1 MPTPQSVAACFGSYN
16 IKEGCGKMEYTYI
29 DRLKQIKSEKRITND
44 QLSEMTGIPL
54 GTLSKILAGISDSPK
69 LSNVVAI
76 CAALECS
83 VDYILTG
90 IPENTNNYTL
100 TDREMTM
107 IENYRKLDAHSR
119 ELVTMIIA
127 KESERGGESVKGNQE
142 RGFRG
147 QLIQGGGS
155 PRGTAMKSAV
165 GLSRRRISL
174 YDLPVSAGTGVFLT
188 DTESVEINIP
198 DNPDTSMAD
207 FALRIKGNSMEPKY
221 RDGDVLLVEECD
233 SVEYGEL
240 GIFILDGDGYFKK
253 YGGDRLISLN
263 PAYEP
268 ILLKNF
274 EEIACCGRV
283 VGKLKRK

>member
-1 MPTPQSVAACFGSYN
+1 
-16 IKEGCGKMEYTYI
+16 MEYTYI
-29 DRLKQIKSEKRITND
+29 DRIKQLKSEKKITND

-69 LSNVVAI
+69 LSNIVAI

-100 TDREMTM
+100 NDREITL

-119 ELVTMIIA
+119 ERVAMVIS
-127 KESERGGESVKGNQE
+127 KESERSDEGIKNYNND
-142 RGFRG
+142 RGFSG
-147 QLIQGGGS
+147 QLIRGGAS
-155 PRGTAMKSAV
+155 VRGMAMKNAV
-165 GLSRRRISL
+165 GLSKRKISL
-174 YDLPVSAGTGVFLT
+174 YDLPVSAGTGVYLT
-188 DTESVEINIP
+188 DTQSVEINIP

-221 RDGDVLLVEECD
+221 RDGDMLLIEECD

-253 YGGDRLISLN
+253 FGGDRLISLN
-263 PAYEP
+263 PDYEP

-274 EEIACCGRV
+274 EEIICCGRV

>member
-1 MPTPQSVAACFGSYN
+1 
-16 IKEGCGKMEYTYI
+16 MEYTYI
-29 DRLKQIKSEKRITND
+29 DRIKQLKSEKKITND
-44 QLSEMTGIPL
+44 QLSEMTSIPL

-69 LSNVVAI
+69 LSNIVAI

-107 IENYRKLDAHSR
+107 IENYRKLDSHSR
-119 ELVTMIIA
+119 ELVSMIIA
-127 KESERGGESVKGNQE
+127 KESERGGEGVKNNNE
-142 RGFRG
+142 RSFRG

-155 PRGTAMKSAV
+155 VRGTAMRNAV
-165 GLSRRRISL
+165 GLSRRKISL
-174 YDLPVSAGTGVFLT
+174 YDLPVSAGTGVYLT

-198 DNPDTSMAD
+198 DNPETADAD

-221 RDGDVLLVEECD
+221 RDGDVILIEECD
-233 SVEYGEL
+233 ALEYGEL
-240 GIFILDGDGYFKK
+240 GVFILDGDGYFKK
-253 YGGDRLISLN
+253 FGGDRLISLN
-263 PAYEP
+263 PDYEP

-274 EEIACCGRV
+274 DEIVCCGRV

>member
-1 MPTPQSVAACFGSYN
+1 
-16 IKEGCGKMEYTYI
+16 MEYTYM
-29 DRLKQIKSEKRITND
+29 DRLKQIKNERKITND

-69 LSNVVAI
+69 LSNIVAI

-83 VDYILTG
+83 LDYILTG

-100 TDREMTM
+100 EDREISM
-107 IENYRKLDAHSR
+107 IESYRKLDPHSR
-119 ELVTMIIA
+119 ELVAMVIA
-127 KESERGGESVKGNQE
+127 KESERAVDGLYKNNDRSLQS
-142 RGFRG
+142 R
-147 QLIQGGGS
+147 IIMGGGS
-155 PRGTAMKSAV
+155 ARGVAMKSAA
-165 GLSRRRISL
+165 GLSRRSISL
-174 YDLPVSAGTGVFLT
+174 YDLPVSAGTGVYLT
-188 DTESVEINIP
+188 DTASVDINIP
-198 DNPDTSMAD
+198 DNPDTAEAD

-233 SVEYGEL
+233 AVEYGEL

-253 YGGDRLISLN
+253 FGGDRLISLN
-263 PAYEP
+263 PDYEP

-274 EEIACCGRV
+274 DEIICCGRV

>member
-1 MPTPQSVAACFGSYN
+1 
-16 IKEGCGKMEYTYI
+16 
-29 DRLKQIKSEKRITND
+29 
-44 QLSEMTGIPL
+44 MTGIPL

-69 LSNVVAI
+69 LSNIVAI

-100 TDREMTM
+100 SDKEITL

-119 ELVTMIIA
+119 ELVAMVIS
-127 KESERGGESVKGNQE
+127 KESEREVGGSEK
-142 RGFRG
+142 GFRG
-147 QLIQGGGS
+147 QIIAGGAS
-155 PRGTAMKSAV
+155 VRGAAMKSAV
-165 GLSRRRISL
+165 GLSRRKISL
-174 YDLPVSAGTGVFLT
+174 YDLPVSAGTGVYLT

-198 DNPDTSMAD
+198 DNSETSAAD

-233 SVEYGEL
+233 AVEFGEL

-253 YGGDRLISLN
+253 FGGDRLISLN
-263 PAYEP
+263 PEYEP
-268 ILLKNF
+268 ILLMNF
-274 EEIACCGRV
+274 EEIVCCGRV

>member
-1 MPTPQSVAACFGSYN
+1 
-16 IKEGCGKMEYTYI
+16 MEYTYI
-29 DRLKQIKSEKRITND
+29 DRIKQLKSEKKITND
-44 QLSEMTGIPL
+44 ALSEMTGIPL
-54 GTLSKILAGISDSPK
+54 GTLAKILAGISDSPK
-69 LSNVVAI
+69 LSNIVAI
-76 CAALECS
+76 CAALDCS

-107 IENYRKLDAHSR
+107 IENYRKLDSHSR
-119 ELVTMIIA
+119 ELVSMIIS
-127 KESERGGESVKGNQE
+127 KESERGAAPAVSANE
-142 RGFRG
+142 RSFSGG
-147 QLIQGGGS
+147 LIRGGGS
-155 PRGTAMKSAV
+155 ARGAAMRNV
-165 GLSRRRISL
+165 NGLTKRKISL
-174 YDLPVSAGTGVFLT
+174 YDLPVSAGTGVYLT
-188 DTESVEINIP
+188 DMQSVDINIP
-198 DNPDTSMAD
+198 DNPDTTDAD

-253 YGGDRLISLN
+253 FGGDRLISLN
-263 PAYEP
+263 PDYEP

-274 EEIACCGRV
+274 EEIVCCGRV

>member
-1 MPTPQSVAACFGSYN
+1 
-16 IKEGCGKMEYTYI
+16 MEYTYI
-29 DRLKQIKSEKRITND
+29 DRIKQLKSEKKITND

-69 LSNVVAI
+69 LSNIVAI

-107 IENYRKLDAHSR
+107 IENYRKLDSHSR
-119 ELVTMIIA
+119 ELVSMIIA
-127 KESERGGESVKGNQE
+127 KESERDGEVVINSNE
-142 RGFRG
+142 RSFGG
-147 QLIQGGGS
+147 QLIRGGGS
-155 PRGTAMKSAV
+155 ARGAAMKNAV
-165 GLSRRRISL
+165 GLSRRKISL
-174 YDLPVSAGTGVFLT
+174 YDLPVSAGTGVYLT
-188 DTESVEINIP
+188 DNESVDINIP
-198 DNPDTSMAD
+198 DNPDTADAD

-221 RDGDVLLVEECD
+221 RDGDVLLIEECD

-253 YGGDRLISLN
+253 FGGDRLISLN
-263 PAYEP
+263 PDYEP

-274 EEIACCGRV
+274 EDIVCCGRV

>member
-1 MPTPQSVAACFGSYN
+1 
-16 IKEGCGKMEYTYI
+16 MEYTYI
-29 DRLKQIKSEKRITND
+29 DRLKQIKSEKKITND

-69 LSNVVAI
+69 LANIVAI

-83 VDYILTG
+83 LDYILTG

-100 TDREMTM
+100 EDREMTL
-107 IENYRKLDAHSR
+107 IENYRKLDSHSR
-119 ELVTMIIA
+119 ELVSMIIA
-127 KESERGGESVKGNQE
+127 KESERSEGVRTNKNNE
-142 RGFRG
+142 RNFNG
-147 QLIQGGGS
+147 QVIRGGGS
-155 PRGTAMKSAV
+155 VRGAAMKNAA
-165 GLSRRRISL
+165 GIGRRKISL
-174 YDLPVSAGTGVFLT
+174 YDLPVSAGTGVYLT
-188 DTESVEINIP
+188 EMESVDINIP
-198 DNPDTSMAD
+198 DNPDTADAD
-207 FALRIKGNSMEPKY
+207 FALRIKGDSMEPKY

-233 SVEYGEL
+233 AVEYGEL

-253 YGGDRLISLN
+253 FGGDRLISLN

-274 EEIACCGRV
+274 EERVCCGRV

>member
-1 MPTPQSVAACFGSYN
+1 
-16 IKEGCGKMEYTYI
+16 MEYTYI
-29 DRLKQIKSEKRITND
+29 DRIKKLKSEKKITND
-44 QLSEMTGIPL
+44 QLSDMTGIPL

-69 LSNVVAI
+69 LSNIVAI

-90 IPENTNNYTL
+90 IPENTNNFTL
-100 TDREMTM
+100 EDREITM

-119 ELVTMIIA
+119 ELVAMVIS
-127 KESERGGESVKGNQE
+127 KESERVVSVDKSE
-142 RGFRG
+142 RGF
-147 QLIQGGGS
+147 GGGII
-155 PRGTAMKSAV
+155 RGGAISRGKAMKNAV
-165 GLSRRRISL
+165 GLTRRSISL

-188 DTESVEINIP
+188 DTESVSINIP
-198 DNPDTSMAD
+198 DNPDTAGAD

-233 SVEYGEL
+233 AVEYGEL

-253 YGGDRLISLN
+253 FGGDRLISLN
-263 PAYEP
+263 PEYEP

-274 EEIACCGRV
+274 ENIACCGRV